1 MCVARRQW
9 IRRGMVCVSVVLVAA
24 CHSDATAP
32 DEPITASIDQKNFAI
47 SKCQL
52 VQLTVTTVNPAGT
65 VVTPDSVRW
74 VSGDTTLATVSRSG
88 VVHALRSTPRVTVEA
103 LVFRG
108 SLRASAQVSFAIS
121 EPAILPPIVCAP

>member
-1 MCVARRQW
+1 MWAARRHW
-9 IRRGMVCVSVVLVAA
+9 IRRGIVSGLIVLAAA

-32 DEPITASIDQKNFAI
+32 DETITASIDQKNFAI

-52 VQLTVTTVNPAGT
+52 VQLTVTTVNSAGT

-88 VVHALRSTPRVTVEA
+88 IVHALRSTPKVTVEA
-103 LVFRG
+103 LVFRRA
-108 SLRASAQVSFAIS
+108 LRASAQVSFAIS
-121 EPAILPPIVCAP
+121 EPLILPPIVCTL